1 MVFTLLTLAAQQAT
15 VTGVVRDSAT
25 LEPIA
30 FAEVAVSPA
39 GAAGRTAAGLSD
51 RFGAFVIPNAP
62 AGPVRVEANA
72 FGYSEWANR
81 SGELPAGPLE
91 ILLAPAPIA
100 LDPLG
105 VEAAGRKGDPISVS
119 RDAFVADPAM
129 IRAVPAVL
137 ETDVLRAMAVSPS
150 ASAPSDFVS
159 VPYVRGGASEGT
171 PVLLD
176 GVRLFN
182 PFHLG
187 GFFSAVN
194 PEAVGHAALLPG
206 SGAGSQHVGSLSGA
220 IEIATRDGSRDG
232 HRVTGAVGLASS
244 RLAVEGPVGGGTSY
258 LVNGRHTYVYLL
270 AKAMG
275 GDFPY
280 SFSDA
285 HAKITHDFGGFRR
298 LSVTGYV
305 NSEGMEYD
313 DHWDDGRTDFGWGSS
328 AVAAHYRD
336 RVAGG
341 AVLDVTIGH
350 SRFGNDLLEFNPNW
364 RDPFVVDTSVSGRGH
379 MQEDRVDVRA
389 AWHLSRGTLTAGAQA
404 IRLEGDHHYSRSD
417 AGDFASL
424 FIPVPL
430 ALRAGLSRIGA
441 FANVDAPLGRSW
453 RTRAGVRA
461 DRFGGL
467 ANTVAPFA
475 ELSYAGP
482 WWEARIGAARSHQA
496 MASLRNEEALG
507 AILLAYDLLAPV
519 RNGPVP
525 RNTEVTAGWEGSRG
539 DWRLRLDAYARRMEN
554 IRLPVLGDDPIPEAA
569 LGDPSLRVAG
579 GGSAA
584 GIEASCSWVRGPVSA
599 VGGYRW
605 GRAWRTVE
613 ETTYVPR
620 FHRDHELELGA
631 AVETG
636 RSNWS
641 ARFSLR
647 SGQPFTPAL
656 AVVPVGRHDLGERN
670 ETLWVVFHGEHN
682 SGRLPPYLRLDL
694 GWRRT
699 RQRSRA
705 GDRFATPFVS
715 VTNLLS
721 APNVAGGWAE
731 VEFDP
736 DWEEREVKMYREY
749 FPQMPMLV
757 FFGLE
762 FGF

>member
-15 VTGVVRDSAT
+15 VTGVVRDGTT

-39 GAAGRTAAGLSD
+39 GATVRSAAGLSD

-62 AGPVRVEANA
+62 GGPARIEAGA
-72 FGYSEWANR
+72 FGYSEWAR
-81 SGELPAGPLE
+81 HFEELPAGPLE

-119 RDAFVADPAM
+119 RDAFVVDPAM
-129 IRAVPAVL
+129 IRAVPTVL
-137 ETDVLRAMAVSPS
+137 ETDVLRVMAVSPS

-194 PEAVGHAALLPG
+194 PEAVDHAALLPG

-258 LVNGRHTYVYLL
+258 LVDGRHTYVYLL

-285 HAKITHDFGGFRR
+285 HAKITHDFGGLRR

-336 RVAGG
+336 RLAGG
-341 AVLDVTIGH
+341 AVLDVTIGR
-350 SRFGNDLLEFNPNW
+350 SRFDNDLLEFD
-364 RDPFVVDTSVSGRGH
+364 RDIRFQVDTAVFGRGH
-379 MQEDRVDVRA
+379 MREDRVDVRT

-404 IRLEGDHHYSRSD
+404 IRLEGDHRYSRSY
-417 AGDFASL
+417 AGDYASL
-424 FIPVPL
+424 FIPAPL
-430 ALRAGLSRIGA
+430 TLRSRRWRIGV

-461 DRFGGL
+461 DRFAGL
-467 ANTVAPFA
+467 VNTFAPFA

-539 DWRLRLDAYARRMEN
+539 DWRLRLDGYARRMEN
-554 IRLPVLGDDPIPEAA
+554 IRLPVLGENPVQDEAA

-579 GGSAA
+579 SGTAA

-605 GRAWRTVE
+605 GRAWRKVE
-613 ETTYVPR
+613 DMTYVPR

-631 AVETG
+631 ALETG

-656 AVVPVGRHDLGERN
+656 AVVPVGDPDLGN
-670 ETLWVVFHGEHN
+670 EYGGAWVVFHGEHN

-705 GDRFATPFVS
+705 GGRFATPFVS

-731 VEFDP
+731 VYP
-736 DWEEREVKMYREY
+736 DLEGREVKVYREY

>member
-1 MVFTLLTLAAQQAT
+1 MLFTLLTLAAQQAT

-72 FGYSEWANR
+72 FGYSGWAR
-81 SGELPAGPLE
+81 RAEEIPAGPLE

-105 VEAAGRKGDPISVS
+105 VEAAGRMGDPISVS

-194 PEAVGHAALLPG
+194 PEAVDHAALLPG

-220 IEIATRDGSRDG
+220 IEIATWDGSRDG

-275 GDFPY
+275 GGFPY

-313 DHWDDGRTDFGWGSS
+313 SDWHGTTDFGWGSS
-328 AVAAHYRD
+328 TVAAHYRD
-336 RVAGG
+336 RLAGG

-350 SRFGNDLLEFNPNW
+350 SRFGNDLFEFNPDW
-364 RDPFVVDTSVSGRGH
+364 RDPVVGDTSVSGGGH
-379 MQEDRVDVRA
+379 MREDRVDVRA
-389 AWHLSRGTLTAGAQA
+389 AWHLSRGTLAAGAQA

-430 ALRAGLSRIGA
+430 ALRSRQWRIGA
-441 FANVDAPLGRSW
+441 FANVDAGR
-453 RTRAGVRA
+453 RAGGPLRRA
-461 DRFGGL
+461 GEHLRSIRG
-467 ANTVAPFA
+467 N
-475 ELSYAGP
+475 EL
-482 WWEARIGAARSHQA
+482 
-496 MASLRNEEALG
+496 
-507 AILLAYDLLAPV
+507 
-519 RNGPVP
+519 
-525 RNTEVTAGWEGSRG
+525 
-539 DWRLRLDAYARRMEN
+539 
-554 IRLPVLGDDPIPEAA
+554 
-569 LGDPSLRVAG
+569 
-579 GGSAA
+579 
-584 GIEASCSWVRGPVSA
+584 RGPV
-599 VGGYRW
+599 VGG
-605 GRAWRTVE
+605 A
-613 ETTYVPR
+613 
-620 FHRDHELELGA
+620 
-631 AVETG
+631 G
-636 RSNWS
+636 RSGALPPGDGLAAERGGLGCDP
-641 ARFSLR
+641 ARLR
-647 SGQPFTPAL
+647 SPRARQERSRAAQHRGHRRMGGIEGRLAPA
-656 AVVPVGRHDLGERN
+656 AGRIREED
-670 ETLWVVFHGEHN
+670 GEH
-682 SGRLPPYLRLDL
+682 SAARAGRRSDPGGGAGGPLAPGGRRRVGSGDRGVVQLGSRPRIRGGRLPLGPGLENGRGDDLRAPLSP
-694 GWRRT
+694 GP
-699 RQRSRA
+699 RA
-705 GDRFATPFVS
+705 GARRRSGDRKVQLVGAVLGAVGTAVHS
-715 VTNLLS
+715 G
-721 APNVAGGWAE
+721 AGGR
-731 VEFDP
+731 P
-736 DWEEREVKMYREY
+736 RRRS
-749 FPQMPMLV
+749 
-757 FFGLE
+757 
-762 FGF
+762 